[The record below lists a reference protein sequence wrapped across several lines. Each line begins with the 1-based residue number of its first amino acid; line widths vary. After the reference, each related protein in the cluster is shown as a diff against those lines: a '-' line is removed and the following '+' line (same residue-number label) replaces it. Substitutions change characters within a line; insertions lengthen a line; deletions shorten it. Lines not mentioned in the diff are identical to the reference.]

1 MCDPALQHSDP
12 QGWNVTNAVRISS
25 QWRRW
30 PKWAACI
37 CQYRHDLKSGIF
49 ICYLITPEALK
60 DKVDSPWACSFSAPD
75 LLPYCA
81 MMPNDSFQPVQ
92 LKGEIMD
99 LEFTIDTDH
108 R

>member
-1 MCDPALQHSDP
+1 MWQTLYVYRH
-12 QGWNVTNAVRISS
+12 R
-25 QWRRW
+25 
-30 PKWAACI
+30 PKWAAASVNTSA
-37 CQYRHDLKSGIF
+37 RSHIF

-75 LLPYCA
+75 LSPHCA
-81 MMPNDSFQPVQ
+81 MMPTDEFQPVQ

-108 R
+108 RSVAFNALPAVIAFYLPTY